1 MPMYAYKGFN
11 AAGKQI
17 SGTQDAD
24 TPKAVKS
31 ALRRDGIF
39 LTDLKETDAS
49 VKGRGAANK
58 TQGFSLFGERVSS
71 QELAVATR
79 QLATL
84 VGAGI
89 PLVDSLVAL
98 IDQVES
104 ASFKGVWADV
114 KQRVNEGAGFGDAL
128 STHPRIF
135 SGLYVNMV
143 RAGETSGALE
153 VVLVRLADF
162 TESQSELRSKIG
174 GTMVYPILMIGVAGV
189 VVAILMIFVIPKIAR
204 LFESQ
209 KVPLPLPTRVLIG
222 LSLGLRS
229 YWYFV
234 FPAIGLV
241 IFGFMRYIRSER
253 GRPWWDGVVLDLPI
267 FGPLVRMVAIT
278 RFCKTLSTL
287 LGSGVP
293 LLAAFD
299 IVKNVVQNSV
309 LLRVI
314 EMARDGVKEG
324 ESIAAPLKR
333 SGEFPPIVTHMIAI
347 GERSGS
353 LEEMLGNIARS
364 YEVQVDARLRAMTSI
379 LEPLM
384 IVVMGI
390 VVAFIVFSVLMPM
403 MEISSFA

>member
-1 MPMYAYKGFN
+1 MPMYAYKGFT
-11 AAGKQI
+11 AAGKST

-24 TPKAVKS
+24 SPRAVKA

-49 VKGRGAANK
+49 VKGRSASAKSGA
-58 TQGFSLFGERVSS
+58 FSLFGERVSS

-104 ASFKGVWADV
+104 AAFKGVWADV

-135 SGLYVNMV
+135 TGLYVNMV
-143 RAGETSGALE
+143 RAGETSGALD

-162 TESQSELRSKIG
+162 TESQSELRSKIV
-174 GTMVYPILMIGVAGV
+174 GTMVYPILMIGVANV

-209 KVPLPLPTRVLIG
+209 KVPLPLPTKILINMSLAIKAYWFVVFPLIG
-222 LSLGLRS
+222 LTIYAFL
-229 YWYFV
+229 
-234 FPAIGLV
+234 
-241 IFGFMRYIRSER
+241 RYIRTER
-253 GRPWWDGVVLDLPI
+253 GRPWWDALVLDLPI

-278 RFCKTLSTL
+278 RFSKTLSTL

-299 IVKNVVQNSV
+299 IVKNVVQNTT

-379 LEPLM
+379 LEPLL
-384 IVVMGI
+384 IVVMGV